1 MQGRAGDCSLVT
13 AVQNRPHL
21 GLCPGPSFPLQ
32 VRQELGVAFQT
43 HTGSQASSRGE
54 AKDSSLPSSPDRYL
68 LEPTER
74 PKESQASC
82 GVWREDSV
90 LLSMPGRKQVPHL
103 VMTGAYR
110 GFSRAAVP
118 EWGFRRGT
126 TGSSG
131 RLSSG
136 VREVRSPC
144 AWRWGA
150 GLCSRVMV
158 GESGLKTRRR
168 TLKVFLGSQQETLG
182 SRDLSR

>member
-1 MQGRAGDCSLVT
+1 MCAGPNV
-13 AVQNRPHL
+13 HL
-21 GLCPGPSFPLQ
+21 KT
-32 VRQELGVAFQT
+32 RQKSRGCIPDSPW
-43 HTGSQASSRGE
+43 SQPSSRGE
-54 AKDSSLPSSPDRYL
+54 AKDSALPSGPDRYL

-131 RLSSG
+131 KLSSG

-168 TLKVFLGSQQETLG
+168 TPKVFLGSQQETLG
-182 SRDLSR
+182 SLDLSR

>member
-1 MQGRAGDCSLVT
+1 MFLCWGDSD
-13 AVQNRPHL
+13 L
-21 GLCPGPSFPLQ
+21 GIAFSTHPGN
-32 VRQELGVAFQT
+32 
-43 HTGSQASSRGE
+43 QASSRGE
-54 AKDSSLPSSPDRYL
+54 AKDTALLSSRDGYI
-68 LEPTER
+68 LELNVW
-74 PKESQASC
+74 PKMSQASC

-90 LLSMPGRKQVPHL
+90 LLSMPSRKQVPHL

-182 SRDLSR
+182 SLDLCR

>member
-1 MQGRAGDCSLVT
+1 MSIINSRNLLKLRSIKLVMPS
-13 AVQNRPHL
+13 NRL
-21 GLCPGPSFPLQ
+21 ILCQPLLLPPSIFPS
-32 VRQELGVAFQT
+32 VRVF
-43 HTGSQASSRGE
+43 S
-54 AKDSSLPSSPDRYL
+54 K
-68 LEPTER
+68 
-74 PKESQASC
+74 
-82 GVWREDSV
+82 DSV
-90 LLSMPGRKQVPHL
+90 LLSMPGSKQVPHL

-126 TGSSG
+126 MGSSG

-136 VREVRSPC
+136 VREVRYPC

-182 SRDLSR
+182 SLDLSR